1 MKTVDLIA
9 MLASG
14 PDVAVAAP
22 PARAAVL
29 PLTGAVLT
37 SVLLML
43 VLLGPRADLMQE
55 MAKAAFWMKVVFAA
69 GLTGAGSLAV
79 WRLSVPGA
87 RTAMLPWWLAAPVA
101 GIWCMAGWSL
111 LAAAPGERADLLWAL
126 PGAIARCLSRC
137 WPPCCG

>member
-29 PLTGAVLT
+29 PLTGA
-37 SVLLML
+37 
-43 VLLGPRADLMQE
+43 
-55 MAKAAFWMKVVFAA
+55 
-69 GLTGAGSLAV
+69 GSLAV
-79 WRLSVPGA
+79 WRRSVPGA

-101 GIWCMAGWSL
+101 GIWCMAGWAL